1 MAKRGKIP
9 TPKTQREILNS
20 QIEPYNPPVGS
31 PGFSNTG
38 NPNNANVPNRGEQIS
53 FRDDTTKP
61 FTLGIKDID
70 EAIAYYMEEVIKP
83 TVIQNG
89 AVQQVPFIYGS
100 PERWKQVQKDGYY
113 RDKKGKIMLPL
124 ITFKRNNIEKVK
136 WVITDE
142 KFIIHFIN
150 DSKNL
155 VGYVDYRKEIGL
167 KPGDYGIFNTS
178 QLIKC
183 LNILDGDIL
192 VDATTSK
199 LNMADTNYDIK
210 FNLADPAVIPN
221 VPDVSNNSDE
231 WSVTFDVNDEFITRF
246 VKSKDALSELETFTI
261 ETREGFTGEELVFT
275 VGTNITNTIEFT
287 VENVKINESFGAIPF
302 DSNLMKEILK
312 ANKDYHSGEIRI
324 NKKGLLDAHLHCG
337 DDLYTGYYLVRRQE
351 NN

>member
-1 MAKRGKIP
+1 MISKKVISDIVSKYSLG
-9 TPKTQREILNS
+9 NS
-20 QIEPYNPPVGS
+20 IE
-31 PGFSNTG
+31 
-38 NPNNANVPNRGEQIS
+38 R
-53 FRDDTTKP
+53 
-61 FTLGIKDID
+61 
-70 EAIAYYMEEVIKP
+70 
-83 TVIQNG
+83 
-89 AVQQVPFIYGS
+89 
-100 PERWKQVQKDGYY
+100 
-113 RDKKGKIMLPL
+113 
-124 ITFKRNNIEKVK
+124 VK
-136 WVITDE
+136 WIITDE
-142 KFIIHFIN
+142 KLIIHFIN

-192 VDATTSK
+192 VDATSSK
-199 LNMADTNYDIK
+199 LNLADTNYDIK

-231 WSVTFDVNDEFITRF
+231 WSVSFDANDEFITRF
-246 VKSKDALSELETFTI
+246 VKSKDALSELETFTV

-287 VENVKINESFGAIPF
+287 VEATINESFGPVPF

-324 NKKGLLDAHLHCG
+324 NKKGLLDAHFHCG
-337 DDLYTGYYLVRRQE
+337 DDLYTGYYLVRKQE

>member
-1 MAKRGKIP
+1 M
-9 TPKTQREILNS
+9 
-20 QIEPYNPPVGS
+20 
-31 PGFSNTG
+31 
-38 NPNNANVPNRGEQIS
+38 IS
-53 FRDDTTKP
+53 KKVISDIVSKYS
-61 FTLGIKDID
+61 LG
-70 EAIAYYMEEVIKP
+70 
-83 TVIQNG
+83 
-89 AVQQVPFIYGS
+89 
-100 PERWKQVQKDGYY
+100 
-113 RDKKGKIMLPL
+113 
-124 ITFKRNNIEKVK
+124 NNIEKVK

-287 VENVKINESFGAIPF
+287 VESTINESFGAIPF
-302 DSNLMKEILK
+302 NSNLMKEILK
-312 ANKDYHSGEIRI
+312 ANKDYHTGEIRI
-324 NKKGLLDAHLHCG
+324 NKKGLLDAHFNCG
-337 DDLYTGYYLVRRQE
+337 DDLYTGYYLVRKQE

>member
-1 MAKRGKIP
+1 MY
-9 TPKTQREILNS
+9 NS
-20 QIEPYNPPVGS
+20 
-31 PGFSNTG
+31 FL
-38 NPNNANVPNRGEQIS
+38 S
-53 FRDDTTKP
+53 F
-61 FTLGIKDID
+61 
-70 EAIAYYMEEVIKP
+70 
-83 TVIQNG
+83 
-89 AVQQVPFIYGS
+89 
-100 PERWKQVQKDGYY
+100 KQVMIN
-113 RDKKGKIMLPL
+113 KKVISDIVSKYSLG
-124 ITFKRNNIEKVK
+124 NNIEKVK
-136 WVITDE
+136 WIITDE
-142 KFIIHFIN
+142 KLIIHFIN

-199 LNMADTNYDIK
+199 LNLADTNYDIK

-221 VPDVSNNSDE
+221 VPDVSNNEDE
-231 WSVTFDVNDEFITRF
+231 WSAKFDISDEFITRF
-246 VKSKDALSELETFTI
+246 VKSKDALSELDTFTI
-261 ETREGFTGEELVFT
+261 ETRDGFDDLELIFT
-275 VGTNITNTIEFT
+275 VGTNITNTIEFKVDNAVMNHT
-287 VENVKINESFGAIPF
+287 FEALPF

-337 DDLYTGYYLVRRQE
+337 NDLYTGYYLVRRQE

>member
-1 MAKRGKIP
+1 MINKK
-9 TPKTQREILNS
+9 
-20 QIEPYNPPVGS
+20 V
-31 PGFSNTG
+31 
-38 NPNNANVPNRGEQIS
+38 IS
-53 FRDDTTKP
+53 DIVSKYS
-61 FTLGIKDID
+61 LG
-70 EAIAYYMEEVIKP
+70 
-83 TVIQNG
+83 
-89 AVQQVPFIYGS
+89 
-100 PERWKQVQKDGYY
+100 
-113 RDKKGKIMLPL
+113 
-124 ITFKRNNIEKVK
+124 NNIEKVK
-136 WVITDE
+136 WIITDE

-192 VDATTSK
+192 VDATSSK

-231 WSVTFDVNDEFITRF
+231 WSVIFDVNDEFITRF

-261 ETREGFTGEELVFT
+261 ETREGFTGDELVFT

-287 VENVKINESFGAIPF
+287 VEATINESFGAIPF

-312 ANKDYHSGEIRI
+312 ANKDYHNGEIRI
-324 NKKGLLDAHLHCG
+324 NKKGLLDAHFHCG
-337 DDLYTGYYLVRRQE
+337 DDLYTGYYLVRKQE

>member
-1 MAKRGKIP
+1 MISKKVISDIVSKYSLG
-9 TPKTQREILNS
+9 NS
-20 QIEPYNPPVGS
+20 
-31 PGFSNTG
+31 
-38 NPNNANVPNRGEQIS
+38 
-53 FRDDTTKP
+53 
-61 FTLGIKDID
+61 
-70 EAIAYYMEEVIKP
+70 
-83 TVIQNG
+83 
-89 AVQQVPFIYGS
+89 
-100 PERWKQVQKDGYY
+100 
-113 RDKKGKIMLPL
+113 
-124 ITFKRNNIEKVK
+124 IEKVK
-136 WVITDE
+136 WIITDE
-142 KFIIHFIN
+142 KFICHFIN

-199 LNMADTNYDIK
+199 LNMAYTNYDIK

-221 VPDVSNNSDE
+221 VPDVSSDSDE
-231 WSVTFDVNDEFITRF
+231 WSVVFEANDEFITRF
-246 VKSKDALSELETFTI
+246 VKSKDALSDLETFTV

-287 VENVKINESFGAIPF
+287 VEATINESFGPVPF

-312 ANKDYHSGEIRI
+312 ANRDYHSGEIRI
-324 NKKGLLDAHLHCG
+324 NKKGLLDAHFHCG
-337 DDLYTGYYLVRRQE
+337 DDLYTGYYLVRKQE

>member
-1 MAKRGKIP
+1 MISKKVISDIVS
-9 TPKTQREILNS
+9 KYSL
-20 QIEPYNPPVGS
+20 GS
-31 PGFSNTG
+31 S
-38 NPNNANVPNRGEQIS
+38 
-53 FRDDTTKP
+53 
-61 FTLGIKDID
+61 
-70 EAIAYYMEEVIKP
+70 
-83 TVIQNG
+83 
-89 AVQQVPFIYGS
+89 
-100 PERWKQVQKDGYY
+100 
-113 RDKKGKIMLPL
+113 
-124 ITFKRNNIEKVK
+124 IEKVK

-142 KFIIHFIN
+142 KLIIHFIN

-192 VDATTSK
+192 VDATSSK
-199 LNMADTNYDIK
+199 LNLADTSYDIK

-231 WSVTFDVNDEFITRF
+231 WSVVFEANDEFITRF
-246 VKSKDALSELETFTI
+246 VKSKDALSELETFTV
-261 ETREGFTGEELVFT
+261 ETREGFNGEELVFT

-287 VENVKINESFGAIPF
+287 VDATINESFGPVPF

-312 ANKDYHSGEIRI
+312 ANRDYHSGEIRI
-324 NKKGLLDAHLHCG
+324 NKKGLLDAHFHCG
-337 DDLYTGYYLVRRQE
+337 DDLYTGYYLVRKQE

>member
-1 MAKRGKIP
+1 MISKKVISDIVSKYSLG
-9 TPKTQREILNS
+9 NS
-20 QIEPYNPPVGS
+20 
-31 PGFSNTG
+31 
-38 NPNNANVPNRGEQIS
+38 
-53 FRDDTTKP
+53 
-61 FTLGIKDID
+61 
-70 EAIAYYMEEVIKP
+70 
-83 TVIQNG
+83 
-89 AVQQVPFIYGS
+89 
-100 PERWKQVQKDGYY
+100 
-113 RDKKGKIMLPL
+113 
-124 ITFKRNNIEKVK
+124 IEKVK
-136 WVITDE
+136 WIITDE
-142 KFIIHFIN
+142 KFICHFIN

-221 VPDVSNNSDE
+221 VPDVSNDSEE
-231 WSVTFDVNDEFITRF
+231 WSVSFEANDEFITRF
-246 VKSKDALSELETFTI
+246 VKSKDALSELETFTV
-261 ETREGFTGEELVFT
+261 ETREGFNGEELVFT

-287 VENVKINESFGAIPF
+287 VDATINESFGPVPS

-312 ANKDYHSGEIRI
+312 ANRDYHSGEIRI
-324 NKKGLLDAHLHCG
+324 NKKGLLDAHFHCG
-337 DDLYTGYYLVRRQE
+337 DDLYTGYYLVRLQD